1 MNALRSV
8 VALLTTTFVLSG
20 SVPAQDLPKA
30 EKHPNA
36 KFYTAYYIKFKPGKI
51 DEGRKIIT
59 DYFEVAGK
67 NSDNRAIAFNYQ
79 SGNWHHVVYFPW
91 AAASDLE
98 WKMSPAGER
107 WWAEL
112 AKHVGGAQKAKEL
125 MARWGDLVAD
135 EKWEITIRSI

>member
-1 MNALRSV
+1 MNARRCV
-8 VALLTTTFVLSG
+8 VAILAAMFVSSG
-20 SVPAQDLPKA
+20 PVAAQDLPKA

-36 KFYTAYYIKFKPGKI
+36 KFYTAYYIKFKPGKL

-59 DYFEVAGK
+59 DYFEVAGR
-67 NSDNRAIAFNYQ
+67 NSGNHAIAFNYQ

-98 WKMSPAGER
+98 WKMSPAAER

-112 AKHVGGAQKAKEL
+112 AKHVGGPQKAREL
-125 MARWGDLVAD
+125 MAKWVDLVAD
-135 EKWEITIRSI
+135 EKWEIALRSI